1 MKNFLANLLEISFIN
16 LELRAA
22 QVSLMKLKKKTRVAK
37 HLPLKF
43 LVKQL
48 ALNKSEGEGAF
59 ETDACFYDF
68 RIYEL

>member
-1 MKNFLANLLEISFIN
+1 MQNFLAKLLEISFIN

-22 QVSLMKLKKKTRVAK
+22 QVSLVKLKKTWVAK